1 MSEPSNLPGGSPQ
14 ERPHLKFNP
23 DVLPEFQRRTD
34 AAELPILRGGKR
46 TVEETDSLIK
56 WIGLVIVVLGIAA
69 LIGVISQRRSR
80 AAEAADTAAAAEAAD
95 APASLGQVERD
106 RDRAKALVRAY
117 LGAPTVAARSD
128 YVRRP
133 EQVAPLMHQYYANRR
148 PAPLEVLEFGP
159 VEPHTIEGRPFWI
172 AVAKTPTK
180 PEQGEILLLEKMDS
194 GFKVDWET
202 HVGYN
207 PMSPEQYVEQRPAG
221 KLDFRVYVSRDDYY
235 NGGFEDSDKY
245 LAAKLEFA
253 NSSVNLVGYI
263 DKRSRDF
270 SRFLSLVDLKNQV
283 PLILAL
289 EWPAG
294 DPGGDPPQVRIQG
307 LTAERWLL
315 LD

>member
-1 MSEPSNLPGGSPQ
+1 MSEPSNTPAGSPE

-34 AAELPILRGGKR
+34 TAELPILRGDRR

-56 WIGLVIVVLGIAA
+56 WIGVVIVALGIAA
-69 LIGVISQRRSR
+69 IIGVISQRRGR
-80 AAEAADTAAAAEAAD
+80 ATVAAEATAIPD
-95 APASLGQVERD
+95 VPAIIEQVERD
-106 RDRAKALVRAY
+106 RDRAKAVVRAY
-117 LGAPTVAARSD
+117 LGAPTVAARSE

-133 EQVAPLMHQYYANRR
+133 EQVAPLMQQYYAERR

-159 VEPHTIEGRPFWI
+159 VDPQPLEGRAFWI
-172 AVAKTPTK
+172 AVAKTPAK
-180 PEQGEILLLEKMDS
+180 PERGEILLLEKVDS

-207 PMSPEQYVEQRPAG
+207 PMSPERYVKQRPAG

-235 NGGFEDSDKY
+235 NGDFDDSRKY

-253 NSSVNLVGYI
+253 DSPVNLVGYI

-270 SRFLSLVDLKNQV
+270 SRFLNLVDLKKQV
-283 PLILAL
+283 PLILTL

-307 LTAERWLL
+307 LAAESWLL